1 MDLAQ
6 DSDCRAQIAELGELF
21 SVLGDNAPLVL
32 THETS
37 DVFSPVLLRGADVL
51 ITMKEEASSL
61 CVYYAVGAGVQI
73 LYGRDWAGGLFP
85 HDKKYDVSVCVVTY
99 HPDYDEL
106 FRTLLTSIIRQK
118 GCSLEIVISDDGTP
132 DFILGAAYISERRL
146 ITAYLRRM
154 LGTII
159 YTDEAKSATK

>member
-99 HPDYDEL
+99 HP
-106 FRTLLTSIIRQK
+106 
-118 GCSLEIVISDDGTP
+118 
-132 DFILGAAYISERRL
+132 ERR
-146 ITAYLRRM
+146 IADSVCFLRHNKVRDKM
-154 LGTII
+154 LWSTQEERQLLL
-159 YTDEAKSATK
+159 DLLL